1 MRSTLYDDYDA
12 RVRHGRAFDADDVVV
27 VNARPHP
34 LRDAYHSV
42 LRMRWAWLLALI
54 AAFLLVVNLVFAL
67 AYTAIGGVT
76 GAAPGSFRDAFFFSV
91 ETMGTIGYGAM
102 YPTATATHA
111 VVTLE
116 SIVSIIATAL
126 VTGIVFARFSQSTG
140 QLVFSDKA
148 AIAPMNGVPT
158 LTFRVGN
165 DRASTVFEARMR
177 AALIRTEK
185 TAEGV
190 TFYRLVNL
198 TLARE
203 STQALARSWTVM
215 HYIDEKSPLF
225 GATPDSCKA
234 QEVELI
240 VSVVGTDDTSLQ
252 PVHGR
257 TRYMMTDIV
266 WGARLADVLSELPDG
281 RLQLDVGKFDELVAT
296 EATADFPYPK

>member
-1 MRSTLYDDYDA
+1 
-12 RVRHGRAFDADDVVV
+12 VRRGRAFTTEDDVIV
-27 VNARPHP
+27 VNTRPHP
-34 LRDAYHSV
+34 LRDAYHFV
-42 LRMRWAWLLALI
+42 LRMRWGWLLALI
-54 AAFLLVVNLVFAL
+54 AGLIVCVNLVFAVIYMFL
-67 AYTAIGGVT
+67 GGVS
-76 GAAPGSFRDAFFFSV
+76 GAAPRTFRDAFFFSV

-111 VVTLE
+111 VVTVE
-116 SIVSIIATAL
+116 SIASIIVTAL

-165 DRASTVFEARMR
+165 DRASTVFEARVR

-190 TFYRLVNL
+190 TFYRLTDLV
-198 TLARE
+198 LARDT
-203 STQALARSWTVM
+203 TQALARSWTVM
-215 HYIDEKSPLF
+215 HPIDDKSPLR
-225 GATPDSCKA
+225 GATPESCNR
-234 QEVELI
+234 EEIELV

-257 TRYMMTDIV
+257 TRYLLDDIV

-281 RLQLDVGKFDELVAT
+281 RLQLDISKFDDLVAT
-296 EATADFPYPK
+296 EPTRDFPYPRSG